1 MARMSP
7 PPAPAP
13 LRPRT
18 ALRPRRRTNVVC
30 GWLTA
35 VLVGATP
42 AGAQAPPPPPLEG
55 LDRYIEQAMRA
66 WEVPGLA
73 IAVVKDDSVVWA
85 RGFGVTELGGTS
97 PVDENTLFA
106 IASTSK
112 AFTAA
117 ALGMLVD
124 EEALDWDDR
133 VTEHLPW
140 FELQDPYVT
149 RALTVRDLLTHR
161 VGVGRYDNLWIAA
174 PFDRHEI
181 LERARHL
188 PTIAGFRDRYGYNN
202 IMFITAGELA
212 GAVAGTTWDDLLER
226 RIFQPL
232 GMDRTTTRHAVAESR
247 GNIAGSHTEVDDE
260 VRHVPRRNY
269 DNIGGAGSI
278 WSSVSDMARW
288 MRLHLGNGVFEGER
302 LLSEGV
308 MREMHAAQTV
318 MAVDTVTERLFP
330 ETNLQAYAL
339 GWRVQDHH
347 GRKLVHHSGSINYT
361 RTQVS
366 LVPEEGIG
374 VVAIANLSSSSLQL
388 ALTHRVID
396 AYLGLPERDWSAE
409 YLELARRGDDDSDES
424 RQELDEARLEGTSPT
439 VPLDRYAGTYE
450 SELFGELRLHVE
462 GGRLVLDY
470 SPEYTAD
477 LEHWH
482 DDVFR
487 AVWRRP
493 GAGRSFV
500 TFTIDPRAR
509 VPSLELAGYGTFE
522 RRPEG

>member
-1 MARMSP
+1 MSRSDLLART
-7 PPAPAP
+7 
-13 LRPRT
+13 LRR
-18 ALRPRRRTNVVC
+18 AI
-30 GWLTA
+30 GAA
-35 VLVGATP
+35 VLSGAVLAYAVP
-42 AGAQAPPPPPLEG
+42 GAAQAPPAPPPPPLDG
-55 LDRYIEQAMRA
+55 LDRYIERAMA
-66 WEVPGLA
+66 DWGVPGLA

-85 RGFGVTELGGTS
+85 RGFGTTELGGGS
-97 PVDENTLFA
+97 PVDAHTLFA

-124 EEALDWDDR
+124 DGELDWDDR

-140 FELQDPYVT
+140 FELADPYVT
-149 RALTVRDLLTHR
+149 RSLTVRDLLTHR

-174 PFDRHEI
+174 PFDRREI

-188 PTIAGFRDRYGYNN
+188 PTVAGFRDRYGYNN

-212 GAVAGTTWDDLLER
+212 GAVAGSSWDDLLDQ
-226 RIFQPL
+226 RIFGPL
-232 GMDRTTTRHAVAESR
+232 GMARTTTRHAVAEAR
-247 GNIAGSHTEVDDE
+247 GNISGSHTEVDGE

-278 WSSVSDMARW
+278 WSSVADMAQW
-288 MRLHLGNGVFEGER
+288 MRLHLGHGVFEGER
-302 LLSEGV
+302 LLSDEV
-308 MREMHAAQTV
+308 VREMHAAQTV
-318 MAVDTVTERLFP
+318 MSLDTVTERMFP
-330 ETNLQAYAL
+330 ETHLQAYGL
-339 GWRVQDHH
+339 GWRMQDHH
-347 GRKLVHHSGSINYT
+347 GQKLVHHSGSINYT

-366 LVPEEGIG
+366 LLPEEGLG

-388 ALTHRVID
+388 ALTHRVFD

-409 YLELARRGDDDSDES
+409 YLELARRGDDDDDES
-424 RQELDEARLEGTSPT
+424 RRELEEARLEGTVPT
-439 VPLDRYAGTYE
+439 LALDAYAGTYA
-450 SELFGELRLHVE
+450 SDLFGELHLRVE
-462 GGRLVLDY
+462 GGGLVLDY

-500 TFTIDPRAR
+500 TFTVDPRAR
-509 VPSLELAGYGTFE
+509 VPSLDLAGYGTFE
-522 RRPEG
+522 RRPGG